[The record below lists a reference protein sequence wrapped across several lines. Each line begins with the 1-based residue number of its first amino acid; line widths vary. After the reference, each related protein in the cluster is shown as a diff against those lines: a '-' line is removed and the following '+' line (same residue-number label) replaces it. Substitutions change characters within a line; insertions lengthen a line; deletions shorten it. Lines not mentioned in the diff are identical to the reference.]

1 MLQHVTK
8 GYNGFRT
15 LGTNYKVFKFVKLF
29 FKKSGQVVITCYNV
43 SQNVTKAAMNLGL
56 W

>member
-1 MLQHVTK
+1 MD
-8 GYNGFRT
+8 
-15 LGTNYKVFKFVKLF
+15 LGLWELIIKSSNFVKLF